1 MVHLEELELP
11 TGPDD
16 NRIRLERSPKRV
28 RAFVQGLAV
37 VDSTKVLLM
46 LEPRHLPVYYFPKQ
60 DVRMD
65 LLTPR
70 SSARAPGP
78 KGPATLWTLRV
89 GDRVVEDALFSFE
102 ESSPECSDL
111 SGLIAM
117 YWAKMDTVFE
127 EEEEVFGHAR
137 DPYHRIE
144 TLPTSRPI
152 KVVSNGQTLAE
163 SVRAVMLLE
172 SHLPPRYYIPKL
184 DCRLD
189 ILTPSPA
196 TSLCPYKGRAT
207 QYWSAGE
214 GPDVAWCY
222 PAPTLEC
229 ALIAN
234 HIAFFQERV
243 EIYVDEEL
251 VPEAQTPWS
260 R

>member
-1 MVHLEELELP
+1 MHLEELEIP
-11 TGPDD
+11 TGAGD

-37 VDSTKVLLM
+37 IDSTRVLLM
-46 LEPRHLPVYYFPKQ
+46 LEPRHFPVYYFPKT
-60 DVRMD
+60 DVQMD
-65 LLTPR
+65 LLTPKP
-70 SSARAPGP
+70 SARAPGP
-78 KGPATLWTLRV
+78 KGPATLWTLKV

-102 ESSPECSDL
+102 ESPPEFPDL
-111 SGLIAM
+111 GGLIAM
-117 YWAKMDTVFE
+117 YWAKMDSVF

-144 TLPTSRPI
+144 TLQTSRRI
-152 KVVSNGQTLAE
+152 KVVGNGQVLADTRR
-163 SVRAVMLLE
+163 SVMLLE

-189 ILTPSPA
+189 ILTPTP
-196 TSLCPYKGRAT
+196 TKSLCPYKGQAT
-207 QYWSAGE
+207 QYWSAGSTA
-214 GPDVAWCY
+214 DVAWCY

-251 VPEAQTPWS
+251 VPQAQTPWS